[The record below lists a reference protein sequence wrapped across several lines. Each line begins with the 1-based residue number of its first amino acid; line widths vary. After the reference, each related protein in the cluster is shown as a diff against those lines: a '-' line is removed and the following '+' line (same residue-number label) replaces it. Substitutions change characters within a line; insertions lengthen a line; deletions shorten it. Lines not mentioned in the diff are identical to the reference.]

1 VSRVEPEDGQAFP
14 EAFRVRDVRVEELD
28 EVTGVMVRS
37 YREYDP
43 SPLPEAWAEEWN
55 AYLHEIQDVRTRF
68 RDAELIVAEQAGRV
82 VGAVTFYPEGAC
94 KEAGSW
100 PPGWAAIRLLAV
112 VPEARGRGIGRAL
125 TEECLRRARRRGVAA
140 VGLHTA
146 RWNHIGRGM
155 YERMG
160 FLPMPEQDYRPVPE
174 ILVTGHR
181 LDLVPRGPTSE
192 DRTPQDRTPQDRTP
206 QVEDEGRRD

>member
-1 VSRVEPEDGQAFP
+1 VSRRERGDGQALSQVFS
-14 EAFRVRDVRVEELD
+14 VRDARVEEMD
-28 EVTGVMVRS
+28 EVAEVMVRS

-43 SPLPEAWAEEWN
+43 SPLPEAWAEAWN
-55 AYLHEIQDVRTRF
+55 AYRHEIEDVRARF
-68 RDAELIVAEQAGRV
+68 HDAELIVAAQAGRV
-82 VGAVTFYPEGAC
+82 VGAVTFFPDGTCKVAGA
-94 KEAGSW
+94 W

-160 FLPMPEQDYRPVPE
+160 FLPMPDHDYRPLPE
-174 ILVTGHR
+174 IVVTAHR
-181 LDLVPRGPTSE
+181 LDLTPRDSTSR
-192 DRTPQDRTPQDRTP
+192 DSTSQG
-206 QVEDEGRRD
+206 EDEARRD